1 MVTHMKTTIDI
12 SKSLFEEAWEL
23 AQSKGATFKE
33 IIEGALRAFL
43 KMEKKAARK
52 PFKLRWHTFKGK
64 GLVEG
69 LSEGDWPEIRRRIY
83 EGRGG

>member
-1 MVTHMKTTIDI
+1 MKTTIDI
-12 SKSLFEEAWEL
+12 SKSLFEEAWKL
-23 AQSKGATFKE
+23 AERRGMTFKE
-33 IIEGALRAFL
+33 IIEAALHKLL
-43 KMEKKAARK
+43 KTERSSPK
-52 PFKLRWHTFKGK
+52 PFKLRWHTFRGK

>member
-12 SKSLFEEAWEL
+12 SKSIFEEAWKL
-23 AQSKGATFKE
+23 AERKGLTFKS
-33 IIEGALRAFL
+33 IIEGALRQFL
-43 KMEKKAARK
+43 KTEKKLVC
-52 PFKLRWHTFKGK
+52 PFKLERHTFKGN

-69 LSEGDWPEIRRRIY
+69 LTEGDWPEIRRRIY